1 MKKQLIPAIV
11 ISAILIISCGLGVW
25 MVFSVFDKPEQTD
38 ENNTL
43 RWIAEESCFVDYEI
57 VEDTVKFRYSIC
69 FENNS
74 DEDDTISIL
83 AKFKKSE
90 LKDWIKADEFIF
102 GCDETGE
109 RLHEKIKQGE
119 KKNVVFVFEGEY
131 LGGEVNTN
139 LSFPDEIMYVIS

>member
-1 MKKQLIPAIV
+1 MKKQLIPTII
-11 ISAILIISCGLGVW
+11 ISTILIIVCCFGAW
-25 MVFSVFDKPEQTD
+25 IVFSIFDTPEQND
-38 ENNTL
+38 NSNTL
-43 RWIAEESCFVDYEI
+43 HWIAEESYFVDYEI
-57 VEDTVKFRYSIC
+57 IGDTVKFRYSIC

-109 RLHEKIKQGE
+109 RLYEEIKKGE